1 MQRFFRRRRRDQVSQ
16 SDHHQ
21 SASHPEAADRSTF
34 LPPQD
39 STILRLGERRSLIQ
53 VARGNRP
60 ADLVL
65 RNAQLVNVFSNEI
78 YAADVAIYQ
87 KHIAG
92 IGPKGAY
99 SGARE
104 VDLGGHFLVPGLV
117 EAHTHIE
124 DALLV
129 PGEYARALAAHGT
142 TTCVSDSHEIAN
154 VAGVPGLRWILAAA
168 EGVPI
173 RLMFTLPSCVPASPF
188 ESAGASLVAADLI
201 PLASDPRIA
210 SVGEVMNYPGVLEG
224 DQTLL
229 EMIELGRPGS
239 ATSRGLPV
247 DGHAPELRGL
257 DLCGYVAAGVQSD
270 HETVGADEALEKVRL
285 GMWLWVREGS
295 TRNLE
300 ALLPVVLEHLPERS
314 GFVADDRTPGD
325 LLRDGD
331 LDHVIRQA
339 VARGVPP
346 IVAIRMASLH
356 PAQYFG
362 FVDRGGIAPGYL
374 ADILVVPDLQDFHP
388 RHTYVGGELVAD
400 EGQALFGAPKLPA
413 GFDTVVRRTV
423 RLEGFGPE
431 RLRLTGHTGTA
442 RVIGLIPDQIVTDD
456 RRMEVST
463 DDGLLHADPE
473 RDLLKI
479 AVVERYGR
487 GRVGIGLLH
496 GLGLRVG
503 AMASSVAHDA
513 HNIVVVGANDED
525 MVAAVREIERLEGGL
540 VISRNGAIVDRL
552 PLPLGGLMSALPAA
566 EVAEA
571 LERLDR
577 VVAGMGVGID
587 HPFGFLSFLA
597 LSVVPKLKITDLGVL
612 DVDAWKIV
620 SIQ

>member
-1 MQRFFRRRRRDQVSQ
+1 MLRFFRRRRRDQVSQ

-21 SASHPEAADRSTF
+21 EASHPEAADRSTS
-34 LPPQD
+34 LPLQE
-39 STILRLGERRSLIQ
+39 STALWLGERRSLIQ

-87 KHIAG
+87 KRIAG
-92 IGPKGAY
+92 IGPTGSY

-142 TTCVSDSHEIAN
+142 TTCVSDPHEIAN

-188 ESAGASLVAADLI
+188 ESAGASLAAADLI

-239 ATSRGLPV
+239 ATSRGLAV

-270 HETVGADEALEKVRL
+270 HETIGPDEALEKVRL

-362 FVDRGGIAPGYL
+362 FSDRGGIAPGYL
-374 ADILVVPDLQDFHP
+374 ADLLVVPDLQDFHP
-388 RHTYVGGELVAD
+388 RQTYVGGELVAD

-413 GFDTVVRRTV
+413 GYETVVGRTV

-431 RLRLTGHTGTA
+431 RLRLSGHTGTA

-487 GRVGIGLLH
+487 GRVGTGLLH
-496 GLGLRVG
+496 GMGLREG

-540 VISRNGAIVDRL
+540 VISRNGVIVDRL
-552 PLPLGGLMSALPAA
+552 PLPLGGLMSASPAA

-597 LSVVPKLKITDLGVL
+597 LSVVPRLKITDLGVL